1 MATATDFTPFERT
14 VLDGLLEGDHVVLAA
29 LRSQLASA
37 TVSDRNFTKPG
48 CFVDIQVAP
57 NVNRVDPASFHIGDV
72 HLELDSCEHGAAA
85 ILFVRDGSMSFLELV
100 AYMEDWP
107 QSPSLRRLSYLSPQG
122 TQPIRDLK
130 AFASSLEPNS
140 NVSPQT

>member
-1 MATATDFTPFERT
+1 MATDFTPFERT
-14 VLDGLLEGDHVVLAA
+14 VLEGLLEGDHVVLAA

-48 CFVDIQVAP
+48 CLVDIEVAP
-57 NVNRVDPASFHIGDV
+57 DVNRVDPTSFHIGDV

-107 QSPSLRRLSYLSPQG
+107 VSPSLQRISYLSPQG
-122 TQPIRDLK
+122 PQPTRDFK
-130 AFASSLEPNS
+130 AFASSLEPDS
-140 NVSPQT
+140 NAARRA

>member
-1 MATATDFTPFERT
+1 MAMASDFTPFERT
-14 VLDGLLEGDHVVLAA
+14 VLDGLLDGDHVVLAA

-48 CFVDIQVAP
+48 CFVDIQVTSNA
-57 NVNRVDPASFHIGDV
+57 NRVGSASFHIGDV

-85 ILFVRDGSMSFLELV
+85 ILFVRDGTISFLELV

-107 QSPSLRRLSYLSPQG
+107 TSPSLRRISYLSPQG
-122 TQPIRDLK
+122 PRPIRDLS
-130 AFASSLEPNS
+130 AFASTLEADS
-140 NVSPQT
+140 NAARRT